1 MAGRVG
7 QHLGNYRLLRLLG
20 QGGFADVYLG
30 EHLHLN
36 TQAAIKVLHTHLTSH
51 DIEPLRTEARTI
63 ARLVHPHIVR
73 ILDFDVEEDL
83 PFLVMDY
90 APNGTL
96 RKVHPTGTPL
106 PLASIISYVH
116 EVAAA
121 LQYAHGQGVIHR
133 DIKPENLL
141 LAGNHEVLLSDFG
154 LAIIAQ
160 SARSQQIQE
169 TAGTIAYMA
178 PEQLQGH
185 PSSAS
190 DQYALGVMVYEWL
203 SGAQPFHGSF
213 VEIASQ
219 HLSASPPSL
228 RTQVPRLPPAIEDV
242 VMKALA
248 KDPQHRFASIQAFA
262 MALEEAWRA
271 DAPGQTHLVFSSPG
285 PAAAGYR
292 TSSIV
297 DLPVQPTPLIGRE
310 QEVMT
315 VQQLLCRE
323 DVRLLTLTGP
333 GGVGKTRLGVRVA
346 AELPGRFTDGVFFV
360 ALAPLSDPALVIP
373 TIAQTLGLRG
383 AVDRPALEHLTTYL
397 QNKHLLL
404 LLDNFE
410 QVVSAAPQVADLLA
424 PLHSS
429 GLPDLAMLSQSA
441 AVALFIQRTQAVK
454 PDFQMTATERDRSWM
469 RWPHSSTRASCS
481 RSSRREMSRAW

>member
-1 MAGRVG
+1 M
-7 QHLGNYRLLRLLG
+7 
-20 QGGFADVYLG
+20 
-30 EHLHLN
+30 
-36 TQAAIKVLHTHLTSH
+36 
-51 DIEPLRTEARTI
+51 
-63 ARLVHPHIVR
+63 
-73 ILDFDVEEDL
+73 
-83 PFLVMDY
+83 
-90 APNGTL
+90 
-96 RKVHPTGTPL
+96 
-106 PLASIISYVH
+106 SIISYVH

-121 LQYAHGQGVIHR
+121 LQYAHAQGVIHR

-185 PSSAS
+185 PSPAS
-190 DQYALGVMVYEWL
+190 DQYALGVVVYEWL

-228 RTQVPRLPPAIEDV
+228 RTQVPRFPPAIEDV

-271 DAPGQTHLVFSSPG
+271 DAPGQPHLVFSSTG

-297 DLPVQPTPLIGRE
+297 DLPFQPTPFSSSYAGR
-310 QEVMT
+310 M
-315 VQQLLCRE
+315 C
-323 DVRLLTLTGP
+323 
-333 GGVGKTRLGVRVA
+333 A
-346 AELPGRFTDGVFFV
+346 
-360 ALAPLSDPALVIP
+360 
-373 TIAQTLGLRG
+373 
-383 AVDRPALEHLTTYL
+383 
-397 QNKHLLL
+397 
-404 LLDNFE
+404 
-410 QVVSAAPQVADLLA
+410 
-424 PLHSS
+424 
-429 GLPDLAMLSQSA
+429 
-441 AVALFIQRTQAVK
+441 
-454 PDFQMTATERDRSWM
+454 
-469 RWPHSSTRASCS
+469 CS
-481 RSSRREMSRAW
+481 R

>member
-1 MAGRVG
+1 MKLARGGAGMADRVG

-51 DIEPLRTEARTI
+51 DIELFRTEARTI

-248 KDPQHRFASIQAFA
+248 
-262 MALEEAWRA
+262 MALKEAWRA

-373 TIAQTLGLRG
+373 TIAQPPGLRG
-383 AVDRPALEHLTTYL
+383 AVD
-397 QNKHLLL
+397 
-404 LLDNFE
+404 
-410 QVVSAAPQVADLLA
+410 
-424 PLHSS
+424 
-429 GLPDLAMLSQSA
+429 
-441 AVALFIQRTQAVK
+441 
-454 PDFQMTATERDRSWM
+454 
-469 RWPHSSTRASCS
+469 
-481 RSSRREMSRAW
+481 